1 MNFDKLEFNLR
12 VAGPTDIT
20 DKMTVMF
27 DVVLGKKICL
37 HHHMTLITFPIAYL
51 FRENK
56 NRSSKAKFNFTI

>member
-37 HHHMTLITFPIAYL
+37 HHHMTLITFPIAY
-51 FRENK
+51 
-56 NRSSKAKFNFTI
+56 